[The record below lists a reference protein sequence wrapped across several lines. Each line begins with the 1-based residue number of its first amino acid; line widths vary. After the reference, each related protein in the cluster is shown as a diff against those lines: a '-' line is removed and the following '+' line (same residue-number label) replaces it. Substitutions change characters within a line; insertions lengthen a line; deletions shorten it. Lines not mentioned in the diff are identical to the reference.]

1 MTILRRN
8 RNANYTAIPNA
19 VAEDERLSLEAR
31 GLLLY
36 LLVKPEKWE
45 VRISDIQK
53 RCGIGRDKAYRLI
66 NECIEAGYIDRAT
79 ERDASGRMLR
89 QVYIVRDEPAN
100 QPLPEN
106 PKPLPEKPDPVNQDL
121 SKEPL
126 VVNTHSVPD
135 GTGACAPN
143 RPQFDDPRSKLF
155 ASRPPGGLGLLSQIT
170 GRPPDRLRSVIG
182 RWLKLTGDDPL
193 AVHAEIEQAARD
205 RRADPVAWISA
216 RLQASEITVVDLDEL
231 RAEMERERMAQ

>member
-8 RNANYTAIPNA
+8 RNANYTAIPNT

-45 VRISDIQK
+45 VRITDIQK
-53 RCGIGRDKAYRLI
+53 RCGVGRDKAYRLI
-66 NECIEAGYIDRAT
+66 NECIEAGYIDRVA
-79 ERDASGRMLR
+79 ERDADGKMLR
-89 QVYIVRDEPAN
+89 YVHIVRDEPEN
-100 QPLPEN
+100 MPLPEN

-135 GTGACAPN
+135 GTGAYAPN

-155 ASRPPGGLGLLSQIT
+155 APRPPGGLGLLSQIT
-170 GRPPDRLRSVIG
+170 GKPPDRLRSVIG

-193 AVHAEIEQAARD
+193 AVQSEIEQAASD

-216 RLQASEITVVDLDEL
+216 RLQADEIKIVDLDAL
-231 RAEMERERMAQ
+231 RAEMEQERASR